1 MLKNNEEGDIMM
13 ELNVVPVETD
23 VLVIGGGLAGCMA
36 AIKASEQEGIRVTLV
51 EKSNTI
57 RSGCAASGIDHVW
70 AYIPEIH
77 QKMGYTIDN
86 MAEDH
91 RVGTAYGFFRRDL
104 FYLVAGTMYDRMLDL
119 ERFGINFR
127 YEDSKVPGKFR
138 IVPQFH
144 SVPTSF
150 NFDGGPLKPTL
161 TNEAKKR
168 GVNIINRLH
177 MTDLISTNGQI
188 SGAVG
193 VHLRTGEIHFFK
205 AKSIVLSTGRSNRL
219 SRNPTGFDFNTRL
232 PSPLSGDGTSMV
244 IRAGLPIINIE
255 LLSGTRLA
263 ACANYLPNY
272 GDPRNT
278 VQPAARIIDGQGNVV
293 VPRTQFFD
301 WGNLGKRKWSEDTRA
316 KWLEDNKRINW
327 ERSQLPK
334 RVASGEGPFYLD
346 LSEATDFEKD
356 YIEWSI
362 KNEGRGRQ
370 FMRYFREEEGLDL
383 RKNAQEYA
391 GFSSRELSGT
401 AAKGIWVDK
410 DLETDIKNLF
420 AAGDEVGGLP
430 WQASPGAFTQ
440 GWHAGNMAAKRAKEQ
455 KVFLLA
461 SEEKLKARKDMCTQI
476 LQREIG
482 FHWKEV
488 EIGVQNL
495 IDFYCGNVRNE
506 AMLRR
511 GLERLEDAKAAPL
524 KAKNSHELG
533 RCLDVKSIID
543 NAEMVLSS
551 SLERKESRPIPFG
564 FVRADYPEQDDE
576 NWLAFLAIRK
586 EEDGE
591 FKFSKYPVDK

>member
-1 MLKNNEEGDIMM
+1 MTEMK
-13 ELNVVPVETD
+13 VVPVETD

-51 EKSNTI
+51 DKSNTI

-77 QKMGYTIDN
+77 QKMGYTIDD

-91 RVGTAYGFFRRDL
+91 RQGIAHGFFRKDL
-104 FYLVAGTMYDRMLDL
+104 FYLVAGTMYERMLDL

-150 NFDGGPLKPTL
+150 NFDGAPLKPTL

-168 GVNIINRLH
+168 GVNIINRVQ
-177 MTDLISTNGQI
+177 MTDLIATDAQI
-188 SGAVG
+188 AGAVG
-193 VHLRTGEIHFFK
+193 VDTRTGDIYFFK
-205 AKSIVLSTGRSNRL
+205 TKAVILSSGRSNRL
-219 SRNPTGFDFNTRL
+219 GRNSTGFDFNTRL
-232 PSPLSGDGTSMV
+232 PSSLSGDGSSMAM
-244 IRAGLPIINIE
+244 RAGLPIINIE
-255 LLSGTRLA
+255 FLSGTRLA
-263 ACANYLPNY
+263 ACANYIPNY

-278 VQPAARIIDGQGNVV
+278 VQPAARIIDGEGNTIIS
-293 VPRTQFFD
+293 RTQFYD
-301 WGNLGKRKWSEDTRA
+301 WENLGREKWTPDTRG
-316 KWLEDNKRINW
+316 KWLEEMAMILGSW
-327 ERSQLPK
+327 FGE
-334 RVASGEGPFYLD
+334 SGMAKSYYRGGGPFYLD
-346 LSEATDFEKD
+346 FSEATDYEAQ

-362 KNEGRGRQ
+362 KNEGKGTQ
-370 FMRYFREEEGLDL
+370 FMRYFKDEEGLDL

-401 AAKGIWVDK
+401 AAKGLWVDK

-440 GWHAGNMAAKRAKEQ
+440 GWHAGNVAAKRAKEQ
-455 KVFLLA
+455 KVFLPVG
-461 SEEKLKARKDMCTQI
+461 EEKLKARKDMCTEI

-495 IDFYCGNVRNE
+495 MDFYCGGVRSE

-524 KAKNSHELG
+524 KAENPHELG

-543 NAEMVLSS
+543 NAELVLSS
-551 SLERKESRPIPFG
+551 SIERKESRPIPFG
-564 FVRADYPEQDDE
+564 FVRADYPEKDDE
-576 NWLAFLAIRK
+576 NWLAFLTIRK